1 MEDLVGLI
9 EDYGA
14 AAFPFN
20 KKRREEL
27 TAADEAKREGRKLEE
42 LLTHQGRNHFGAH
55 WSAPCRAFTSKLIEG
70 YEELITSGDQD
81 FEIILVSIDRD
92 LKEFELNTSSM
103 PWLAIPYQDKTRQ
116 DLCGIFDIKV
126 IPALVLIGPDGKAIS
141 TNGKAMISLYG
152 AKAFS
157 FTESRIKDL
166 EAALRN
172 EGEALPPQVKDLKHE
187 HMLELEMAKAYACD
201 YYKKQG
207 RFWPF
212 SCGVCDYD
220 LHPNC
225 VEKSFVE
232 MGFTNYEICIS

>member
-27 TAADEAKREGRKLEE
+27 TAADEAKHEGRKLEE
-42 LLTHQGRNHFGAH
+42 LLTHQGRNHVL
-55 WSAPCRAFTSKLIEG
+55 SKG